1 MIIDRCSRPPSL
13 RFCHICSPCLC
24 AQNALIFASI
34 AINAIKAI

>member
-13 RFCHICSPCLC
+13 RLCHAAHPACVPK
-24 AQNALIFASI
+24 NALIVASI